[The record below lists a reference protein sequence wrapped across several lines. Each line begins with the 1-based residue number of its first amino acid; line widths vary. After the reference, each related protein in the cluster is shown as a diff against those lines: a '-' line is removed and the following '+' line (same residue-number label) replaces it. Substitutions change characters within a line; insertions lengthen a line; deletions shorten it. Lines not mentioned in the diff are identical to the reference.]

1 MRKLAVA
8 ASAAMIWAA
17 PVGAQETLKMATI
30 APSLGQAIT
39 MATFANIVT
48 DNLDDI
54 EIEVSGGGAA
64 TLAHDG
70 SRTRQPGHVHDQPGH
85 LQPDVRRQ
93 GDVCQGSGR
102 SGTRQ
107 ELQAPHVVPYGQYHF
122 TSAMT
127 ATFRFW
133 TTLKA
138 HRSFSARR
146 CGAYNA
152 ARGWVEATTGL
163 VVDEDYDAI
172 KANWQTGFQA
182 FLDGKIDVYVNG
194 CLDPCGQFIQ
204 FTETENLRF
213 IGPESDEG
221 EEVDKWLG
229 KWRYRAEVPA
239 GMYDGQK
246 NDSAVMSF
254 DTAVGIGV
262 RADLDEETVYK
273 ITKTFWDNLEQVTSE
288 APWAKALD
296 VKFAASKR
304 GLMELHP
311 GAERY
316 YREVGANRVAARS
329 AEPDRSAHPASD
341 RVQVVALR
349 GKANFRG
356 LVMVS

>member
-1 MRKLAVA
+1 MRKLAIA

-17 PVGAQETLKMATI
+17 PAQAQETLKMATI

-48 DNLDDI
+48 DNLDDV

-64 TLAHDG
+64 TLHMMEVARGNLDMSMTSPVIYNLMSAG
-70 SRTRQPGHVHDQPGH
+70 KAMYAKEPEAP
-85 LQPDVRRQ
+85 
-93 GDVCQGSGR
+93 
-102 SGTRQ
+102 
-107 ELQAPHVVPYGQYHF
+107 ELAKNYKLLMWFPYGQYHF
-122 TSAMT
+122 AVRGDSDIQVLDDIEGASV
-127 ATFRFW
+127 F
-133 TTLKA
+133 LGPQGG
-138 HRSFSARR
+138 
-146 CGAYNA
+146 GAYNA

-163 VVDEDYDAI
+163 VVGEDYDAI

-239 GMYDGQK
+239 GMYDGQT
-246 NDSAVMSF
+246 NEGPVMSF

-262 RADLDEETVYK
+262 RADLDDETVYK

-316 YREVGANRVAARS
+316 YREVGAT
-329 AEPDRSAHPASD
+329 E
-341 RVQVVALR
+341 
-349 GKANFRG
+349 
-356 LVMVS
+356 